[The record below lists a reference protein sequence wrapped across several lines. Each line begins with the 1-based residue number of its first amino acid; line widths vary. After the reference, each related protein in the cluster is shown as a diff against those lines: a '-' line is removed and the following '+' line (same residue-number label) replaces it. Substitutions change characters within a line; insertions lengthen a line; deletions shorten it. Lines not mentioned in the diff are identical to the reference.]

1 MKKRIIFFILSILV
15 ISISNNSFAGKIAKS
30 VVPKAI
36 ITSFEKEYPKAK
48 KVHYVKENEGGKS
61 IFQIDFIMDNKEL
74 EALYNLDG
82 TMIQLEEELK
92 TKDIPADLLKAIKE
106 EYPKSKVLEA
116 SKIYKNGKFSGYSV
130 EIKTGGNSIE
140 IEFDSS
146 NKIIKKN

>member
-1 MKKRIIFFILSILV
+1 MKKRFICLLLSILV
-15 ISISNNSFAGKIAKS
+15 ISISNNSFAGRVSKS
-30 VVPKAI
+30 SIPKAI
-36 ITSFEKEYPKAK
+36 IASFEKEYPKAK
-48 KVHYVKENEGGKS
+48 KVHYVKEIEGGKT

-74 EALYNLDG
+74 EALYNNDG

-92 TKDIPADLLKAIKE
+92 TKDIPADLLKVIKE

-116 SKIYKNGKFSGYSV
+116 SKIYKGGKFSGYSI
-130 EIKTGGNSIE
+130 EIKTGGKSIE